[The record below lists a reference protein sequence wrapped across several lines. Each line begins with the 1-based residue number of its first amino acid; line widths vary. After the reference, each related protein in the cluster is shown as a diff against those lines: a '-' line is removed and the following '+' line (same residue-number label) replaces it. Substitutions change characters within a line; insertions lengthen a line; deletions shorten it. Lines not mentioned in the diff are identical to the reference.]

1 VSVAKIEPWQV
12 FRVYLE
18 KARKEKFVIT
28 TFKYESLWYCFVINS
43 RLPAFANKPTVLP
56 CFIALPQAL
65 HQGFLKYDSYLCVN
79 ESFTLAESELTNLVG
94 IINIAQ
100 RQKILEG
107 IQICE
112 VLRFKTKHLVLASLK
127 E

>member
-1 VSVAKIEPWQV
+1 MNAPEIESWQV

-18 KARKEKFVIT
+18 KAKKEKFVVT
-28 TFKYESLWYCFVINS
+28 TFKYEDYWYCFVINS
-43 RLPAFANKPTVLP
+43 KLPVFANKPTVLP
-56 CFIALPQAL
+56 CFIPLAQAL

-79 ESFTLAESELTNLVG
+79 ESFTLAESELTNFVG
-94 IINIAQ
+94 IINTAQ

-107 IQICE
+107 IQTCE
-112 VLRFKTKHLVLASLK
+112 LLRSKTKNLAIASLK